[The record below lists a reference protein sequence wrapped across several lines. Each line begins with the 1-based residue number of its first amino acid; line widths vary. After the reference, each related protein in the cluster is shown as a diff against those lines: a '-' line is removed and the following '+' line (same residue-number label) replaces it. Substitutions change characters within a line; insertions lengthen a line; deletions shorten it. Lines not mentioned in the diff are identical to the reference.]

1 MINEIETGYI
11 VELSDEVLVAVVG
24 SGDTNE
30 EDGTD
35 PVPKKVKKRNKKFC
49 KSVSPDVAE
58 AISTLTGT
66 NNPCKKESSRF
77 HSGGGTSCEW

>member
-35 PVPKKVKKRNKKFC
+35 PVPKKVKKRKQQVASKP
-49 KSVSPDVAE
+49 KVETSPAAE
-58 AISTLTGT
+58 YEYPFIEEVVEA
-66 NNPCKKESSRF
+66 
-77 HSGGGTSCEW
+77 